1 MLNGGKK
8 NKVAYLNSFKLFDM
22 LNENLIY
29 PLFKGETTMES
40 ALSKV
45 TPMAQSRID
54 EYVALIQR
62 ENETKGQRRKVENDC
77 PPPDAQRKRRTC
89 FRSVMERAQP

>member
-1 MLNGGKK
+1 M
-8 NKVAYLNSFKLFDM
+8 NSFKLFDM

-54 EYVALIQR
+54 EYVAL
-62 ENETKGQRRKVENDC
+62 TKGK
-77 PPPDAQRKRRTC
+77 
-89 FRSVMERAQP
+89 